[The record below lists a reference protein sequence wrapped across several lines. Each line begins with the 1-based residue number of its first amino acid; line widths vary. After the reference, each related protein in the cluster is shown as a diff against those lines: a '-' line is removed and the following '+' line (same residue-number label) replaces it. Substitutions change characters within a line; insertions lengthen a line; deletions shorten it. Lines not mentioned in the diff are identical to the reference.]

1 MYQDFEPVTTQPAEI
16 VQSLDGS
23 GFVWVAESVLVA
35 LLCLA
40 GSLVAL
46 KFDRVDHQEQSIMK
60 TAPCAVTKQNHFV
73 EEVAKSLGESYA
85 QVVYRQQSL
94 LYYRTIFS
102 QSPFPHIMSQMHPMI
117 APFTSYIA
125 TESRFMR
132 YCMYLLQIN
141 VVATL
146 CYIYFGSL
154 YRLDDP
160 TRNEDVL
167 D

>member
-1 MYQDFEPVTTQPAEI
+1 
-16 VQSLDGS
+16 
-23 GFVWVAESVLVA
+23 
-35 LLCLA
+35 
-40 GSLVAL
+40 
-46 KFDRVDHQEQSIMK
+46 
-60 TAPCAVTKQNHFV
+60 
-73 EEVAKSLGESYA
+73 
-85 QVVYRQQSL
+85 
-94 LYYRTIFS
+94 
-102 QSPFPHIMSQMHPMI
+102 MSQMHPMI

-141 VVATL
+141 IVTIL

-167 D
+167 DQRDMM